1 MPDERLNGAEG
12 VLTRFVLE
20 YLPEPILLLDGRG
33 LPVQLNQAARLF
45 HQIPLMELFLP
56 EKVEEPTR
64 RFLEELRARGRAALV
79 IPGGASRTNGNHCV
93 LEGFAVGKSFVVRAR
108 DASYER
114 ALHDLKKE
122 VSHLRQAESLG
133 LMAATVIHDLNNLLT
148 PLLCFS
154 ATLAAELDENSP
166 AAALVAD
173 VESLA
178 ARAAALT
185 QDALAFARPKARG
198 IETLNLS
205 ETVSEMR
212 PIIERLFGGSAE
224 LVFALDANLGETRV
238 ERGRFEHAL
247 LNLLA
252 NARNAMPH
260 GGRLTITTANMM
272 LGSDQQ
278 KSTRPS
284 RYVALAVTDT
294 GVGMTE
300 EVGAQAFDDF
310 FTTRDGSGGTG
321 LGLASVKRFVTESA
335 GFVRL
340 ESELGR
346 GTTVSLC
353 LPRIDG

>member
-1 MPDERLNGAEG
+1 MRDDRLNESER

-33 LPVQLNQAARLF
+33 GPLEINQAARLY
-45 HQIPLMELFLP
+45 HQVPLLELFDP
-56 EKVEEPTR
+56 EKLEEPTR
-64 RFLEELRARGRAALV
+64 RFLEELRTRGRAALV
-79 IPGGASRTNGNHCV
+79 IPGGPKRSNGNHCV
-93 LEGFAVGKSFVVRAR
+93 IEGFAVGGSFVVRAR

-114 ALHDLKKE
+114 ALHELKKE

-148 PLLCFS
+148 PMLCFS
-154 ATLAAELDENSP
+154 STLASELEEGSST
-166 AAALVAD
+166 AALIAD

-178 ARAAALT
+178 TRAAALT
-185 QDALAFARPKARG
+185 RDALAFAKPRARG
-198 IETLNLS
+198 LTTLNLT
-205 ETVSEMR
+205 EVVSEMR
-212 PIIERLFGGSAE
+212 PLIERLFGGSAE
-224 LVFALDANLGETRV
+224 LVFALDENLGETRA
-238 ERGRFEHAL
+238 ERARFEHAL

-260 GGRLTITTANMM
+260 GGRLTITTANVM
-272 LGSDQQ
+272 LGFDRQPSNH
-278 KSTRPS
+278 PS

-300 EVGAQAFDDF
+300 EVEAQAFDDY

-340 ESELGR
+340 ETEVGR

-353 LPRIDG
+353 LPRLES